1 MTYFNGNPRGRVNP
15 SSPQAFAICD
25 RCGQLRNLVDL
36 RWQYAWGGL
45 NLYNTRILV
54 CDPCLDI
61 PNENLRTIILPPD
74 PPPVL
79 NARVADWA
87 AESGQNVPDDD
98 QPVDTGSYLQLAAG
112 GASFF
117 LLAGGSGRLEL
128 ASST

>member
-1 MTYFNGNPRGRVNP
+1 MSYMGGNSRAPVDASHP
-15 SSPQAFAICD
+15 SAWAICD
-25 RCGQLRNLVDL
+25 RCGFLYAKSALQ
-36 RWQYAWGGL
+36 WQFYWAGL
-45 NLYNTRILV
+45 TLANTRFLV
-54 CDPCLDI
+54 CQPCLDI
-61 PNENLRTIILPPD
+61 PNPQFKTIILPPD

-87 AESGQNVPDDD
+87 AEAGQNVPDDD
-98 QPVDTGSYLQLAAG
+98 TPVDTGSYLQLAAG